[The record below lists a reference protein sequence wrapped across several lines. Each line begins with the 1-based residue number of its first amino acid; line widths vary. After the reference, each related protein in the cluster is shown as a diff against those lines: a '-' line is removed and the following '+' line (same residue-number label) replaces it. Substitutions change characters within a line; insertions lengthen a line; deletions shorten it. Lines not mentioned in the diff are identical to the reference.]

1 MFSLEEAKHRCGI
14 SEDKQLF
21 HRLYISK
28 NSLRPMTKGEIYL
41 VVLSIQL
48 FILVVIFFVVR
59 VVLNPPKNII
69 KSFIIVDGNLYA
81 RCQQGHIALIKP
93 PQPICIKDIVRIKL
107 NQTISI
113 NGNFAVVVETKDGK
127 RVTLFI
133 GGTSPMRELQRLR
146 EELLASEFD
155 GEIY

>member
-1 MFSLEEAKHRCGI
+1 M
-14 SEDKQLF
+14 
-21 HRLYISK
+21 
-28 NSLRPMTKGEIYL
+28 
-41 VVLSIQL
+41 VLSIQL

-107 NQTISI
+107 NQSISF
-113 NGNFAVVVETKDGK
+113 NGAFSVVVDIKDGR

-133 GGTSPMRELQRLR
+133 GGTFPSRELQRLR

>member
-1 MFSLEEAKHRCGI
+1 
-14 SEDKQLF
+14 
-21 HRLYISK
+21 
-28 NSLRPMTKGEIYL
+28 MTKGEVYL
-41 VVLSIQL
+41 VALPILL
-48 FILVVIFFVVR
+48 FILVVIFFVGR
-59 VVLNPPKNII
+59 VVLNPPKSLI
-69 KSFIIVDGNLYA
+69 KSFTIVNGYLYA

-107 NQTISI
+107 NQNISF
-113 NGNFAVVVETKDGK
+113 NGTFPVVVETKDGR

-133 GGTSPMRELQRLR
+133 GGISPSRELQRLR